1 MTAFEPDSGEACS
14 LTEGCVTCG
23 DIALPLTVM
32 SFEGMDALC
41 HDEQGRQE
49 TVATELVG
57 PLAIGD
63 RVLVHAGVAIEK
75 LDKPRHQP
83 AGSRR

>member
-1 MTAFEPDSGEACS
+1 MSAEEACS
-14 LTEGCVTCG
+14 LTEGCITCG

-32 SFEGMDALC
+32 SLEGMDALC
-41 HDEQGRQE
+41 QDDDGRAE
-49 TVATELVG
+49 IAATELVG

-63 RVLVHAGVAIEK
+63 RILVHAGVAIER
-75 LDKPRHQP
+75 LDKPQHQQ